1 MLNKHDFVLLDIDER
16 LRCVGYQSTRI
27 SLILAFRTNSLK
39 HTCKGLPVHSS
50 LILQIAEKVPSLP
63 FDKPSLLEVR
73 KESVKLSWLPARTG
87 NLPENACHITYTV
100 EAREMPSNRWT
111 RLASGL
117 ESTSYMARNLR
128 PDKEYMFRVY
138 AENKYGPS
146 EPTLPATMASREGE
160 GTGRDVQQHQDMS
173 QCLTVQSIMSQR
185 TCYQL

>member
-1 MLNKHDFVLLDIDER
+1 MKNRTHLGKILGYKMLNKHDFVLLGIDKR
-16 LRCVGYQSTRI
+16 LPCVGYQNTHI
-27 SLILAFRTNSLK
+27 SLIVAFRTNSLK
-39 HTCKGLPVHSS
+39 HTLPVHSS

-87 NLPENACHITYTV
+87 NLPENARHITYTV

-160 GTGRDVQQHQDMS
+160 GTGRDVQQHQDIS
-173 QCLTVQSIMSQR
+173 HCLTV
-185 TCYQL
+185 